1 MTGLTQWPSGLEWL
15 AVFPMLSV
23 LIFVHELGHF
33 LAALWMRVGVEEFGF
48 GYPPRMFTLFERR
61 GVKYSINWI
70 PFGGFVKMV
79 GEEGD
84 FEAEGSLVSK
94 KPWQRAIVLFAGP
107 FMSLLLAVIVFSLIF
122 FIIGTPTFT
131 GYVQVEQVALDSP
144 SSRAGI
150 QAGDIMLSVAG
161 TEIHTTTDVSET
173 TDRYLGQEVEL
184 ILRRDG
190 ERLSVTLTPRR
201 PEDTPPRQGAM
212 GVVISNEIIYLRA
225 SMWQAIVQGASQT
238 VEVTILIVNSL
249 SMIMRALLIPAE
261 SLPEG
266 GVAGPIGIA
275 RITGELVKQ
284 GWLPVLNLTAFLSL
298 NFFLLNLL
306 PLPAL
311 DGGRLVFVF
320 LEWIRG
326 GKRVSPE
333 REAMVHLVGMAL
345 LVALMFV
352 VSYFDLVHWIRG
364 DALIPGR

>member
-15 AVFPMLSV
+15 AVFPMLSL

-33 LAALWMRVGVEEFGF
+33 LAALWMKVGVKEFGF
-48 GYPPRMFTLFERR
+48 GYPPRMFTLFEHR

-84 FEAEGSLVSK
+84 FEAEGSLASK

-107 FMSLLLAVIVFSLIF
+107 FMSLLLAVILFSLIF
-122 FIIGTPTFT
+122 LMIGTPTPT
-131 GYVQVEQVALDSP
+131 GYVQINEIAPDSP
-144 SSRAGI
+144 ASQAGM
-150 QAGDIMLSVAG
+150 QAGDIILAMAG
-161 TEIHTTTDVSET
+161 AEVHTTIDVSET
-173 TDRYLGQEVEL
+173 TARYLGREVEL
-184 ILRRDG
+184 LLRRNG
-190 ERLSVTLTPRR
+190 ERLSVTLIPRR
-201 PEDTPPRQGAM
+201 PEETPSGQGAM
-212 GVVISNEIIYLRA
+212 GVVISNEIVYVRA
-225 SMWQAIVQGASQT
+225 SLWQAIVQGVNQT
-238 VEVTILIVNSL
+238 GQVTIMLVNSL
-249 SMIMRALLIPAE
+249 TIIMRALLIPAE

-266 GVAGPIGIA
+266 GVSGPIGIA

-284 GWLPVLNLTAFLSL
+284 GWMPFLSLTAFLSL
-298 NFFLLNLL
+298 NFFLINLL

-311 DGGRLVFVF
+311 DGGRLLFVF

-326 GKRVSPE
+326 KRIPPE

-364 DALIPGR
+364 DTLIPGR